1 MEEKKKVT
9 FSDYLSILLKWRKFL
24 IINMFIIGII
34 SLGISFAIPKTYKAT
49 STLSLSSSSESGM
62 SGLGALLSGGN
73 SALSMGAKLLGV
85 TSGNEDII
93 YAILNSRSLLAKVVK
108 KYNLVDYYSTSDSSI
123 DRTINS
129 FLGDAIFDASE
140 YGFIQVSVIYEDPVI
155 AAEMVNYIVSQT
167 DSINIE
173 FNILQA
179 KRNREFIE
187 KRFIQNKNDLKGAE
201 EEFAEFQKKYG
212 VFSVE
217 DQIKMSVEISAE
229 VEAQLLE
236 KQIALSVLKNQVNP
250 NPFMIKSIEDEINA
264 VQHEVNKIRKGESN
278 IDLMI
283 PFKDVPDLQVKYL
296 RLFREIEIQ
305 TKVLEFIYP
314 LYEQALMDENKSM
327 PTLFTIDEA
336 VPPDMKY
343 GPKRALII
351 LGISS
356 LFFFLFLFIVTK
368 GENIISLKEPRNRIQ
383 EMEISFYNSLIKFYK
398 LRF

>member
-1 MEEKKKVT
+1 MEENKKVT
-9 FSDYLSILLKWRKFL
+9 FSDYLSILLKWKKFI
-24 IINMFIIGII
+24 IINMVLVGII

-49 STLSLSSSSESGM
+49 ATLSLAANSEGGM

-73 SALSMGAKLLGV
+73 STISMGAKLLGV

-93 YAILNSRSLLAKVVK
+93 YAILNSRSLLAKVVQ
-108 KYNLVDYYSTSDSSI
+108 KYDLIDYYGTSDSSI

-140 YGFIQVSVIYEDPVI
+140 YGFIQVSIIYEDPFV
-155 AAEMVNYIVSQT
+155 AADMVNYIVNQA

-173 FNILQA
+173 FNIMQS

-187 KRFIQNKNDLKGAE
+187 KRFIQNKNDLKTAE
-201 EEFAEFQKKYG
+201 EEFAEFQRKYG

-217 DQIKMSVEISAE
+217 DQLKMSVEISAG

-236 KQIALSVLKNQVNP
+236 KQIALNVLKNQVNP
-250 NPFMIKSIEDEINA
+250 NPFLIKSMQDEISA
-264 VQHEVNKIRKGESN
+264 IQKEVNKIRKGTSDIE
-278 IDLMI
+278 LMI
-283 PFKDVPDLQVKYL
+283 PFKDIPDLQVKYL

-343 GPKRALII
+343 GPKRAFIV

-356 LFFFLFLFIVTK
+356 IFFFLFVFIVTK
-368 GENIISLKEPRNRIQ
+368 GEIILQIKEPKNRIQ
-383 EMEISFYNSLIKFYK
+383 EMELTFYK
-398 LRF
+398 KLNNFYRLRL

>member
-24 IINMFIIGII
+24 IINIFIIGII